1 MRNTTEL
8 NITGLAT
15 ERFNQCPDPRLREV
29 VTSLVK
35 HLHGFIRDVEP
46 TEAEWMAGIEFLTSV
61 GKMCDDKRQEFI
73 LMSDVLGVSILVD
86 AINHRLPDAATP
98 STVVGPFH
106 IHDSPDFD
114 NGANMAGGAPGT
126 PLVLTGA
133 VRGLDGTPIPNALV
147 DVWQPDG
154 EGVYEAQKPGQ
165 EGAYLRGVYRT
176 DKDGRYVVRTVAP
189 IGYTIPLDGPVGAL
203 VTRTGIS
210 PYRPTHVHFDV
221 SADGFT
227 PVITHIFRNGVAHL
241 DDDVVFAV
249 KDRLIVDFVE
259 HKPGVAPNGERIGVP
274 YCTANFDFVLAPV
287 RQAAAVA

>member
-1 MRNTTEL
+1 MRNTTEQ
-8 NITGLAT
+8 NITALAT
-15 ERFNQCPDPRLREV
+15 ERFNKTPDPRLRKV

-35 HLHGFIRDVEP
+35 HLHGFIREVEP
-46 TEAEWMAGIEFLTSV
+46 TEGEWFAGIDFLTRV

-86 AINHRLPDAATP
+86 AINHRLPDRATP

-106 IHDSPDFD
+106 IHDSPDFQS
-114 NGANMAGGAPGT
+114 GANMAVGAPGI
-126 PLVLTGA
+126 PLVLTGT
-133 VRGLDGTPIPNALV
+133 VRSLDGQPIPNAIV

-165 EGAYLRGVYRT
+165 AGPYLRGVYRT

-189 IGYTIPLDGPVGAL
+189 IGYTIPLDGPVGDL
-203 VTRTGIS
+203 VTRIGVS

-221 SADGFT
+221 SADGFA
-227 PVITHIFRNGVAHL
+227 PVITHIFRNGDVHL

-249 KDRLIVDFVE
+249 KDRLVVDFAE
-259 HKPGVAPNGERIGVP
+259 EKPGTAPNGERITTP
-274 YCTANFDFVLAPV
+274 YLTANFDFVLAPARV
-287 RQAAAVA
+287 GVMSA

>member
-1 MRNTTEL
+1 MAQLEAQD
-8 NITGLAT
+8 LAQAVVD
-15 ERFNQCPDPRLREV
+15 RMKDCPDPRLKEV
-29 VTSLVK
+29 MAALVK
-35 HLHGFIRDVEP
+35 HAHAFVKEVQLTPE
-46 TEAEWMAGIEFLTSV
+46 EWMAGIQFLTAT

-114 NGANMAGGAPGT
+114 SGANMAGGAPGT
-126 PLVLTGA
+126 PLVLTGT

-259 HKPGVAPNGERIGVP
+259 HKPGVAPNGERIDVP
-274 YCTANFDFVLAPV
+274 YLTANFDFVLAPA